1 MSALERPEAASR
13 TASDKVA
20 ELYSRHGRMV
30 AGVCRGMLRDPEDA
44 ADAAQQTFLA
54 AQRALLAGTRPHE
67 PAAWLATIARNECR
81 MRIRS
86 RMTQPVT
93 MVLDE
98 NVDGRGDVT
107 YQGAVQAAGVEELR
121 DALADMP
128 ERQREALLLREVRG
142 LSYDEVA
149 EAMDVSPP
157 AVETLIFRARKRVV
171 DRVRVVPSLAFAWAK
186 DSLTRLGGPADIATT
201 AAFAAKGAAA
211 LVAALTA
218 TSAAVEVKDRATPT
232 ATPAAVVT
240 RVDNSGPGSA
250 SSGRGRGRGR
260 GGDEVRDDSSGKGS
274 GSRAENSSGS
284 DDSGKGRG
292 RGRGRSGSDDRD
304 SD

>member
-1 MSALERPEAASR
+1 MSALERPEAAGDPAADR
-13 TASDKVA
+13 LA
-20 ELYSRHGRMV
+20 ELYARHRGLV
-30 AGVCRGMLRDPEDA
+30 AGLCRGMLRDVEEA
-44 ADAAQQTFLA
+44 ADATQQTFLA
-54 AQRALLAGTRPHE
+54 AQRALRAGTRPND

-86 RMTQPVT
+86 SMAAPTV
-93 MVLDE
+93 VALDE
-98 NVDGRGDVT
+98 NLDGAGDAT
-107 YQGAVQAAGVEELR
+107 YQGAVQAASVDELR
-121 DALADMP
+121 DALGELP

-149 EAMDVSPP
+149 TAMDVSAP
-157 AVETLIFRARKRVV
+157 AVETLIFRARKRLVE
-171 DRVRVVPSLAFAWAK
+171 RARLAPSFVFAWAK
-186 DSLTRLGGPADIATT
+186 DSLTRLGGPADVATT

-218 TSAAVEVKDRATPT
+218 TSAAVEVKDRAAAPS
-232 ATPAAVVT
+232 TPAAIV

-260 GGDEVRDDSSGKGS
+260 GGDEAREDSSGQGS
-274 GSRAENSSGS
+274 GSSIEDSSGS

-292 RGRGRSGSDDRD
+292 RGRGRGGSGSD
-304 SD
+304 